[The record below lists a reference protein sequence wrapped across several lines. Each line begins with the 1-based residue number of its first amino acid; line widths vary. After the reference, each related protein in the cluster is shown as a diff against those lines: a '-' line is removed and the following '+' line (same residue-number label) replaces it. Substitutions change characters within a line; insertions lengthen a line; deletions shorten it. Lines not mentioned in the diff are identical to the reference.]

1 MKPQTEFME
10 DESRLGSGKSDGSD
24 KSDASDMSDKL
35 GAHDIATFRK
45 KHFPEVG
52 DELWNDWRWQ
62 LRNRFRDMEGLSRVF
77 RLSQAERAA
86 VARRAGP
93 SLPVGITPYY
103 ASLIP
108 PNDPDDQ
115 LRRTMVPR
123 LQEFDIQPWERT
135 DPLGEEA
142 HSPLPGLVHTYPHKV
157 LFLATDFCAT
167 YCRYCT
173 RSRMVG
179 AGEFLPDKHLWEQ
192 ALRYI
197 REHTEIRDVLL
208 SGGDPL
214 ILADDRL
221 EWLLSRLRTIP
232 HVEIIRIGSK
242 LPAVLPQRVTPA
254 LARLLGAYAPLWLSL
269 HFTHPRELTPESAL
283 ACGRLADAGIPLMS
297 QTVLL
302 AGVNDDS
309 ETLADLFQGLLRL
322 RVKPYYLHQCDPVAG
337 SSHFKTSVQH
347 GLRLL
352 SGLHGRLTGYAIPHY
367 MIDAPGGGGKVP
379 VSPNHVV
386 GRDGNDLLLSNYR
399 GEVYRYPDP
408 DLT

>member
-1 MKPQTEFME
+1 MSKK
-10 DESRLGSGKSDGSD
+10 RY
-24 KSDASDMSDKL
+24 DAVIISEN
-35 GAHDIATFRK
+35 ATFRQRY
-45 KHFPEVG
+45 FPDIG
-52 DELWNDWRWQ
+52 DDLWNDWRWQ
-62 LRNRFRDMEGLSRVF
+62 LRNRLRDREGLSRLF
-77 RLSQAERAA
+77 RLTETERAA
-86 VARRAGP
+86 VTRRAGP
-93 SLPVGITPYY
+93 LPAGVTPYY

-108 PNDPDDQ
+108 PDQPEDP

-123 LQEFDIQPWERT
+123 LDEFNAQPWERA
-135 DPLGEEA
+135 DPLGEEE

-179 AGEFLPDKHLWEQ
+179 GGEFLPDKSMWED
-192 ALRYI
+192 ALAYI
-197 REHTEIRDVLL
+197 RAHPEIHDVLL

-221 EWLLSRLRTIP
+221 EWLLTRLRAIP

-242 LPAVLPQRVTPA
+242 LPAVLPQRITPE
-254 LARLLGAYAPLWLSL
+254 LAALLGRHAPLWLSL
-269 HFTHPRELTPESAL
+269 HFTHPRELTPECAL
-283 ACGRLADAGIPLMS
+283 ACGRLADAGIPLMA

-302 AGVNDDS
+302 AGVNDD
-309 ETLADLFQGLLRL
+309 EEILADLFQGLLRL

-379 VSPNHVV
+379 VAPNHVV
-386 GRDGNDLLLSNYR
+386 GREGDDLLLRNYR
-399 GEVYRYPDP
+399 GEIYRYPDP
-408 DLT
+408 EGR